1 MSNKI
6 EYIRN
11 VYPDILLMDDFDD
24 CVIGICNRFGQDP
37 IVAYDY
43 NLVINKMVNEWEMDI
58 DEALEYYEFNQIG
71 AWVGDKTPCFVEV
84 L

>member
-24 CVIGICNRFGQDP
+24 CVIGVCNRFGQDP